1 MVDVNLV
8 QKLREM
14 TAASILDCKKAL
26 DEAKGDLTV
35 AVEFLRKKG
44 IASAVK
50 KLSRQTKDGLI
61 SSYIHHGGKIGV
73 LIELNCE
80 TDFVAKTKEFSE
92 LSHELAMQVA
102 ASNPVYVRREEV
114 PEEIIAKEK
123 EIYKEQI
130 KNKPPNVIDKI
141 VDGKMNKYFAQVCLM
156 EQPFIKEPN
165 ANVDTLVKQYIAKL
179 GENISVRRFVR
190 FDVGKD

>member
-1 MVDVNLV
+1 MVDVSAV

-14 TAASILDCKKAL
+14 TAASILDCKNAI
-26 DEAKGDLTV
+26 DEAHGDLTA

-44 IASAVK
+44 IASAIK

-61 SSYIHHGGKIGV
+61 SSYIHQGGKIGV

-92 LSHELAMQVA
+92 LSHELSMQIA
-102 ASNPVYVRREEV
+102 ASSPIYIKREEV
-114 PEEIIAKEK
+114 PEDVIAKER

-141 VDGKMNKYFAQVCLM
+141 VDGKMDKYFAQVCLT
-156 EQPFIKEPN
+156 EQPFIKEPKTD
-165 ANVDTLVKQYIAKL
+165 VDSLVKQYIAKL
-179 GENISVRRFVR
+179 GENISVRRFIR
-190 FDVGKD
+190 FEVGRE